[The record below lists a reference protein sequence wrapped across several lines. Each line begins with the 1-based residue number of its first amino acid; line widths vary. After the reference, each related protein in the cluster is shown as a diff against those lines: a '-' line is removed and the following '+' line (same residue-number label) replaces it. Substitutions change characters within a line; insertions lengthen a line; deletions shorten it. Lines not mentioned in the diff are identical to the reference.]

1 MGYRIIALDMDGTLL
16 NGEHQVSKENRYW
29 IEKAF
34 EAGIEV
40 CLSTGR
46 GIQSVDP
53 YIEELGL
60 TTPMVTVNGS
70 EVWEK
75 RGSLWLRHTV
85 EAEQIAEL
93 RELAL
98 QHDVWYWAYTTEGVF
113 NKDVWAERPMQE
125 YTWLKFGYYT
135 DNELARETIRRQV
148 VEMDQYEV
156 TNSHPNNMELNPKG
170 INKASGLRE
179 LCSRRGLTMSEVV
192 AVGDSLNDI
201 AMIREAGLGVAM
213 GNAQKVVKQAADR
226 IAGTNLEDGVAQV
239 IKWVLEA

>member
-29 IEKAF
+29 IDKAF

-53 YIEELGL
+53 YIVELGL

-75 RGSLWLRHTV
+75 PGSLWVRHTV
-85 EAEQIAEL
+85 EAEQIAQL

-98 QHDVWYWAYTTEGVF
+98 KHDVWYWAYTTEGVF
-113 NKDVWAERPMQE
+113 NKDVWAERDVAD
-125 YTWLKFGYYT
+125 YTWMKFGYYT
-135 DNELARETIRRQV
+135 DNDQARDAIWHQV

-156 TNSHPNNMELNPKG
+156 TNSHPKNMELNPKG
-170 INKASGLRE
+170 ISKASGLRE
-179 LCSRRGLTMSEVV
+179 LCSRKELDMSQVV

-201 AMIREAGLGVAM
+201 AMIRDAGLGVAM
-213 GNAQKVVKQAADR
+213 GNAQEVVKQAADR
-226 IAGTNLEDGVAQV
+226 VTATNLEDGVAQV
-239 IKWVLEA
+239 IQWVLEG